1 MGGENKSSIESPG
14 LPAST
19 NRPVPARSPHRTA
32 VEPGKSDNLFT
43 CTDLICVALMYV
55 V

>member
-32 VEPGKSDNLFT
+32 VEPKVIIYSRA
-43 CTDLICVALMYV
+43 LILYALL
-55 V
+55 